1 MKAKYKVYWFTGQAG
16 AGKTTLANLLKQKLE
31 SELPICSKEK
41 IVIIDG
47 DDIREIFNNN
57 DYSMQGRR
65 KNVDFVQQLCV
76 FLIKNNV
83 TPIVCM
89 VSPFAEQRRLFCA
102 KNEGIEIYVFCTE
115 IRGRENFHINYYEK
129 PTNAIEINTTDK
141 NRYKS
146 FKELWKLI

>member
-1 MKAKYKVYWFTGQAG
+1 MKAKHKVYWFTGQAG
-16 AGKTTLANLLKQKLE
+16 AGKTTLANLLKEKLD

-65 KNVDFVQQLCV
+65 KNVDFVQQLCI

-102 KNEGIEIYVFCTE
+102 KNEGIEIYVSCSE

-129 PTNAIEINTTDK
+129 PTNAIEINTTNK
-141 NRYKS
+141 NNEKS